1 MRLYKFISLIFC
13 VSLLPG
19 FVLAKDVQFK
29 VKMID
34 IQVEKTS
41 EKGDDE
47 LYFNIVQ
54 QSNLNGNRENRIP
67 EFPTHWLSKQL
78 ASLKNVVLWE
88 GKVQAGESIKLI
100 LSLLEQDTPPWNPDD
115 AIGAAEVNLL
125 NQNGKLTVTWT
136 VPIFKKNNPKVEML
150 KPAKTQQYI
159 FKGDGSR
166 YDVAFSVEQK

>member
-1 MRLYKFISLIFC
+1 MRLYKFISLIVC
-13 VSLLPG
+13 VCLLPG
-19 FVLAKDVQFK
+19 LVLAKNIQFK

-54 QSNLNGNRENRIP
+54 QSNLNGNRENRMP
-67 EFPTHWLSKQL
+67 EFPMHWLSSEL
-78 ASLKNVVLWE
+78 GSLKNVVLWE
-88 GKVQAGESIKLI
+88 GKIQTGESIKLI

-125 NQNGKLTVTWT
+125 NQNGKLKMEWV
-136 VPIFKKNNPKVEML
+136 VPTFKKNNPNVEML
-150 KPAKTQQYI
+150 KVAKTQRYI